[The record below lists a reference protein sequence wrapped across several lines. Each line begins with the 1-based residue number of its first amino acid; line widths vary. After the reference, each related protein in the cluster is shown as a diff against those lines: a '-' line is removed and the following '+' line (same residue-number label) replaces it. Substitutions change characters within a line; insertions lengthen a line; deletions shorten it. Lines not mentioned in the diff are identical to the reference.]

1 MGFFAPHSA
10 GSKNGAWMR
19 AGREFQATGIARDV
33 LPAVVLPAFHY
44 ATQFPP
50 IISVTLRYRE
60 FQPYSDEWYI
70 FLPREQK
77 ERKRISNVEYR

>member
-50 IISVTLRYRE
+50 IISVKLRYRDSSSRATSGI
-60 FQPYSDEWYI
+60 YS
-70 FLPREQK
+70 FRAS
-77 ERKRISNVEYR
+77 RKRKGISNVEYM